1 MSHKP
6 TQGEA
11 VKRGYSEAAIT
22 ARREAQRAWRAKNR
36 DKCAEYQRRYWER
49 KGREKIAA
57 APAGTAE

>member
-11 VKRGYSEAAIT
+11 VKRGYSDAAIA

-36 DKCAEYQRRYWER
+36 DKCEEYRRRYWEK
-49 KGREKIAA
+49 KGREQIEAA
-57 APAGTAE
+57 GSAEA